1 MSHQQFYETVQRAE
15 EYYEDKLKALE
26 NILEFLEWQKQGF
39 EKEIETTQLNI
50 NQVKEKLCR

>member
-15 EYYEDKLKALE
+15 EYYGDKLKALE